1 MEAPETLPLNLP
13 TLPPVANDLLRRLRW
28 RSHPRGPVR
37 VESSGVKPDP
47 LLQAGRTL
55 REAREAC
62 GLGLRQL
69 AQETRIS
76 TAVIEALERGWRDRL
91 PEAAY
96 LRTMLRLL
104 EEHLDL
110 PAGSL
115 RGALPEP
122 TGRPGRNGR
131 DPLVLRFTPGSI
143 DVFTS
148 WQGTLLYGV
157 LTLALVYGLN
167 LQQRRLA
174 ERGLH
179 TIAPL
184 PASAT
189 DPQRQATASAEER
202 MLRLHP
208 GLRPLDQA
216 AEGVALARL
225 RRESRSRDA
234 DLSLGQLE
242 LRLER
247 PTRIGLRSERGGES
261 RFEVEAGTLRLPVL
275 PPFRLRLDPAPAASG
290 AVLWRNEPLQP
301 LPRHEGAGATAATE
315 YLYPPDAAAGPR
327 R

>member
-1 MEAPETLPLNLP
+1 MGGPGIPPLNRP
-13 TLPPVANDLLRRLRW
+13 TLPPVATDLLRRLRW
-28 RSHPRGPVR
+28 RPPAGGPGR
-37 VESSGVKPDP
+37 VESAGAKPDP

-55 REAREAC
+55 REGREAR

-76 TAVIEALERGWRDRL
+76 TPVIEALERGWRDRL

-122 TGRPGRNGR
+122 TDRPGLHGR
-131 DPLVLRFTPGSI
+131 ESLVLRFTPGSI

-148 WQGTLLYGV
+148 WQGTLLYGL
-157 LTLALVYGLN
+157 LTLGLIYGLN

-179 TIAPL
+179 TTAPL
-184 PASAT
+184 PPSPA
-189 DPQRQATASAEER
+189 DPRGQATASAEER

-208 GLRPLDQA
+208 GLRPLEQA
-216 AEGVALARL
+216 AAGVALARL
-225 RRESRSRDA
+225 RQESPAGDV
-234 DLSLGQLE
+234 DLSLGRLE

-247 PTRIGLRSERGGES
+247 PTRIELRSEADGES
-261 RFEVEAGTLRLPVL
+261 RFAVEAGTLRLPVL
-275 PPFRLRLDPAPAASG
+275 PPFRLRLDPPPAAG
-290 AVLWRNEPLQP
+290 GTVLWRGQP
-301 LPRHEGAGATAATE
+301 LEPSPGGERSGGSEGMD
-315 YLYPPDAAAGPR
+315 YRYPPAAAAGPR
-327 R
+327 P

>member
-1 MEAPETLPLNLP
+1 MVVPGILPLNLP

-28 RSHPRGPVR
+28 RSQSRGPKHP
-37 VESSGVKPDP
+37 EASGTKPDP

-55 REAREAC
+55 REAREAH

-96 LRTMLRLL
+96 LPTMLRLL

-122 TGRPGRNGR
+122 TGRPGPNGR
-131 DPLVLRFTPGSI
+131 QTLVLRFTPGSI

-148 WQGTLLYGV
+148 WQGTLLYGL
-157 LTLALVYGLN
+157 LTLGLIYGLN

-174 ERGLH
+174 DRGLQ
-179 TIAPL
+179 TVAPL
-184 PASAT
+184 P
-189 DPQRQATASAEER
+189 PASAEPRRQASASAAER
-202 MLRLHP
+202 MLRVHP
-208 GLRPLDQA
+208 GLRPLERA
-216 AEGVALARL
+216 AEGVALGRL
-225 RRESRSRDA
+225 RQENRDGDV
-234 DLSLGQLE
+234 DLSLGWLE

-247 PTRIGLRSERGGES
+247 PTRILLRSEAGGES
-261 RFEVEAGTLRLPVL
+261 RFEVEAGSLRLPVL
-275 PPFRLRLDPAPAASG
+275 PPFRLRLDPPPAASG
-290 AVLWRNEPLQP
+290 AVLWRNETLQP
-301 LPRHEGAGATAATE
+301 LPDRQDPGGTAPV
-315 YLYPPDAAAGPR
+315 YLYPPAAAAGPR